1 MVRVFLVSYHLRL
14 MTFIGE
20 LHYIKCITHTSVHT
34 QTHGGNKGGKQ
45 EGGNERAAAPI
56 YRVWG
61 LLDSSEV
68 AQWERAGLITLRSSD
83 RN

>member
-1 MVRVFLVSYHLRL
+1 

-20 LHYIKCITHTSVHT
+20 LHYIKCITHTSVRTHANT
-34 QTHGGNKGGKQ
+34 QGEQGGETRGGKQ

>member
-1 MVRVFLVSYHLRL
+1 

-45 EGGNERAAAPI
+45 EGGNERAEIRP
-56 YRVWG
+56 VC
-61 LLDSSEV
+61 V
-68 AQWERAGLITLRSSD
+68 RARGFTVYNTHANMVKPETGGSAF
-83 RN
+83 